1 MKEQIAEEIEIPAG
15 LQVTAA
21 KEITVKGPKGTI
33 KRDMHYSGVEI
44 KVEGNQ
50 IKFSCKKA
58 TKREKKMI
66 YTYIAHINNM
76 FKGVQTPW
84 VYKLKVC
91 TSHFPMTVSTAGNT
105 LLVKNFLG
113 EKVPRKL
120 TIKAGVTVKID
131 GKDIT
136 VESIDK
142 ELAGAVASEIELLT
156 AVRGRD
162 RRIFQD
168 GVYITEKAGKP
179 IK

>member
-1 MKEQIAEEIEIPAG
+1 MKEQIIEELEIPAG
-15 LQVTAA
+15 LQVSIA
-21 KEITVKGPKGTI
+21 KEVEAKGPKGTV
-33 KRDMHYSGVEI
+33 KREMHYPGIEI
-44 KVEGNQ
+44 KVDGNK
-50 IKFSCKKA
+50 IRLTCKKA

-66 YTYIAHINNM
+66 YTYIAHIKNM
-76 FKGVQTPW
+76 LKGVQAPW

-91 TSHFPMTVSTAGNT
+91 TSHFPMTVNIAGNS
-105 LLVKNFLG
+105 LMVKNFLG

-120 TIKAGVTVKID
+120 TIKQGVTVKVD

-142 ELAGAVASEIELLT
+142 ELAGSVASEIEMLT
-156 AVRGRD
+156 RISGRD

-168 GVYITEKAGKP
+168 GVYITEKAGKS

>member
-1 MKEQIAEEIEIPAG
+1 MKTRIEEEMEIPDGIQVSAG
-15 LQVTAA
+15 
-21 KEITVKGPKGTI
+21 KEIAVKGPKGAM
-33 KRDMHYSGVEI
+33 KRELYYPGVEI
-44 KVEGNQ
+44 KAEGKKL
-50 IKFSCKKA
+50 IFACKKA

-66 YTYIAHINNM
+66 YTYMAHIANM

-91 TSHFPMTVSTAGNT
+91 TGHFPMTVNLSGNA

-113 EKVPRKL
+113 EKVPRKMIL
-120 TIKAGVTVKID
+120 KQGVSVKVD

-142 ELAGAVASEIELLT
+142 ELAGATASEMELLT
-156 AVRGRD
+156 VVSKRD

-168 GVYITEKAGKP
+168 GIFIIEKAGKP
-179 IK
+179 LK